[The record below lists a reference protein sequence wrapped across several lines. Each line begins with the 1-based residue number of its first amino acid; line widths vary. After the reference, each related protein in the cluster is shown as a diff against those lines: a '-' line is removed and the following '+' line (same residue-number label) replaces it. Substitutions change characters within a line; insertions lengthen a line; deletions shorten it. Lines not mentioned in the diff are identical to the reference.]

1 MPLAKGAN
9 MRSAFSNH
17 SMFERASASKL
28 ASAGFA
34 SNACRTC
41 SRIASWLREKVSIE
55 ASR

>member
-1 MPLAKGAN
+1 

-17 SMFERASASKL
+17 SMFDRASASKF
-28 ASAGFA
+28 ASAGLA
-34 SNACRTC
+34 SKACRTC